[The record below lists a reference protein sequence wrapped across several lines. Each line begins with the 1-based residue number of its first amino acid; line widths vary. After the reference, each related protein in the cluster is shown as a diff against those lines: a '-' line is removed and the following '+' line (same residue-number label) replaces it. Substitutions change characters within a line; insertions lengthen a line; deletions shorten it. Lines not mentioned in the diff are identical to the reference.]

1 MATQGF
7 FTMGIDVKVGE
18 SALNYVTDIGDIG
31 AAPSELDATCMKD
44 SMKKTVP
51 GVQDTKAFEVTF
63 LFDNSAADSDY
74 RVLKKVQDAGKPVNI
89 EVAFPRRHQ
98 ICRCRLRLRHGQR
111 RQGGRAGQRQAD
123 RQPPERLDGHRS
135 GLKSGGARRGRR
147 ERAPS
152 GDLRKPV

>member
-7 FTMGIDVKVGE
+7 STMGIDVKVGE

-51 GVQDTKAFEVTF
+51 GVQDTKAFEVT
-63 LFDNSAADSDY
+63 SAADSDY

-89 EVAFPRRHQ
+89 EVAFPD
-98 ICRCRLRLRHGQR
+98 GTKFAA
-111 RQGGRAGQRQAD
+111 AGYVSVMV
-123 RQPPERLDGHRS
+123 S
-135 GLKSGGARRGRR
+135 GAKVDELVSAKLTVNLQSDWTVTDPA
-147 ERAPS
+147 
-152 GDLRKPV
+152 

>member
-7 FTMGIDVKVGE
+7 STMGIDVKVGE
-18 SALNYVTDIGDIG
+18 TALNYVTDIGDIG

-74 RVLKKVQDAGKPVNI
+74 RVLKKVQDAGKAVAV
-89 EVAFPRRHQ
+89 EVAFPDGTKFTTTGYVSVMVSGAKVDELVSAKLTVNLQ
-98 ICRCRLRLRHGQR
+98 SEWKVTDP
-111 RQGGRAGQRQAD
+111 AG
-123 RQPPERLDGHRS
+123 
-135 GLKSGGARRGRR
+135 K
-147 ERAPS
+147 
-152 GDLRKPV
+152 

>member
-7 FTMGIDVKVGE
+7 STMGIDVKVGE

-31 AAPSELDATCMKD
+31 AAPSELDATGMKD

-89 EVAFPRRHQ
+89 EVAFPD
-98 ICRCRLRLRHGQR
+98 GTKFAA
-111 RQGGRAGQRQAD
+111 AGYVSVMV
-123 RQPPERLDGHRS
+123 S
-135 GLKSGGARRGRR
+135 GAKVDELVSAKLTVNLQSDWKVTDPA
-147 ERAPS
+147 
-152 GDLRKPV
+152 